1 MISAL
6 RIVAISTT
14 LATLAACGPEPLPA
28 DGTGFEGGIPFGTYT
43 MVGFGQEA
51 VPTRDARIRLTPGQI
66 SGNGPCNTFTAVNA
80 ATLPQI
86 SVSTMN
92 WTNKP

>member
-6 RIVAISTT
+6 RIAAVSAT

-51 VPTRDARIRLTPGQI
+51 VPTRDSRIRLTPGQI
-66 SGNGPCNTFTAVNA
+66 LS
-80 ATLPQI
+80 LI
-86 SVSTMN
+86 HI
-92 WTNKP
+92 